1 MKILPMYPSLQLYGT
16 AALVAIELLRDTLDS
31 HRYQPG
37 NHDTLTGD
45 FSRFYCNAIR
55 KVYDADPELYAGVS
69 VHDLRCWVQDCVDV
83 LMVQQ
88 TGDSRRGLGY
98 TLSTTLSKISQAQ
111 QVEFHNT
118 AYGYGRFAT
127 SFFANLIDHAAACVE
142 EGEWLR
148 GLYD

>member
-16 AALVAIELLRDTLDS
+16 AALVAIELLRDTLNS
-31 HRYQPG
+31 YKYQPARRA
-37 NHDTLTGD
+37 TLAAGCTQ
-45 FSRFYCNAIR
+45 FFCNAIR
-55 KVYDADPELYAGVS
+55 KVYDADPERYAGVS
-69 VHDLRCWVQDCVDV
+69 VHDLRCWVQDCVNV

-118 AYGYGRFAT
+118 AYGYGRFAC
-127 SFFANLIDHAAACVE
+127 SFFANLIDHAEACRL
-142 EGEWLR
+142 EGV
-148 GLYD
+148 

>member
-16 AALVAIELLRDTLDS
+16 AALVAIELLRDTLNS
-31 HRYQPG
+31 YKYQPARTEAAAG
-37 NHDTLTGD
+37 CTK
-45 FSRFYCNAIR
+45 FFCNAIR

-118 AYGYGRFAT
+118 AYGYGRFAC
-127 SFFANLIDHAAACVE
+127 SFFANLIDHAEACRL
-142 EGEWLR
+142 EGV
-148 GLYD
+148 

>member
-16 AALVAIELLRDTLDS
+16 AAQIAIELLRDTLDS

-83 LMVQQ
+83 LLAQQ
-88 TGDSRRGLGY
+88 TGLHINYKLGY
-98 TLSTTLSKISQAQ
+98 TLSTTLSTISQAQ
-111 QVEFHNT
+111 QVQFHNT
-118 AYGYGRFAT
+118 EYSYGQFARL
-127 SFFANLIDHAAACVE
+127 FFAELIDHAEACRL
-142 EGEWLR
+142 EGV
-148 GLYD
+148 